1 MILIGLHQAG
11 FVHLHYQITPIQ
23 TDRHSDWQSSV
34 VPGLYCVLIK
44 IFVSWFLTSKFSN
57 LFYFPIFNFFS
68 QCFVKT
74 FYSNSKNMKE
84 FDNVHLYTH
93 HVPFINILLYFLYQI
108 IYSVIHLP
116 VHLKFL

>member
-23 TDRHSDWQSSV
+23 TDRHSDWQSFV

-74 FYSNSKNMKE
+74 FYSNYKNMKE

-93 HVPFINILLYFLYQI
+93 HVPFINILLYLLYQI